1 MAKELEELQIQLDL
15 QYAQFKKGMNDVNRQ
30 FDKLDKNV
38 KQTNGAMAGFNKSL
52 ATIKSQLGGL
62 AGLFA
67 ATFGVSAIKGVI
79 ETNSELAKLARTVGL
94 TAEQFQEYTFAASQ
108 AGINTALFTSSM
120 TAFVKR
126 VGEASAN
133 MGPLVSGL
141 KNLNPA
147 LLEAVQNAKSQDEA
161 FRLIADAIANA
172 ASSTEAAAIANAA
185 FSRSGVRMVEVLRQG
200 TAGLDEQAQK
210 ARELGLVI
218 ENDLLAKAELYDD
231 KLDQINRKIKAT
243 FGVAV
248 LTAIS
253 TTVDNAALLLGAF
266 VAQIEK
272 FAIQLK
278 GFFKGIGNDIEL
290 FFDLIV
296 ESVLVDVR
304 SILEA
309 LSNLGVDWAADLAT
323 KLPQLGQAQEN
334 FLARQK
340 EIDAEVEAGVEAVDA
355 WAVAFFK
362 AGLEAQKAEA
372 EVAKLA
378 NAVND
383 AFIGGDNKGVD
394 EILKPIEV
402 KVKKVSVDPEAGKDV
417 ISLLEELQTEAG
429 RWSDRFADTLV
440 SGLADGKLAF
450 KDFANY
456 VLEQLAR
463 IAISKA
469 LEPLFQG
476 FGNFIGGL
484 GGASAPVAAG
494 LIATPVNDLPLSR
507 EASSAQ
513 QMIVGVPR
521 MSTPSVSSSPV
532 TVNVMNYGS
541 DDVEVNERRT
551 SRGIEVDVLIK
562 NAVKSGIAAG
572 EFDKVMATSFGARRL
587 AY

>member
-30 FDKLDKNV
+30 FDKLDRNV
-38 KQTNGAMAGFNKSL
+38 KQSNRGLAGFNKSL
-52 ATIKSQLGGL
+52 ASIKSQLGGL

-126 VGEASAN
+126 VGEAGAG

-218 ENDLLAKAELYDD
+218 ENDLLAKAEEYDD

-253 TTVDNAALLLGAF
+253 TTVDNAALVLGAF

-278 GFFKGIGNDIEL
+278 GFFKGIGNDIQL

-296 ESVLVDVR
+296 ESILVDVR

-309 LSNLGVDWAADLAT
+309 LSSIGADWATDLAAN
-323 KLPQLGQAQEN
+323 LPEVGQAQQN

-340 EIDAEVEAGVEAVDA
+340 AIDEEVQAGIESVDA
-355 WAVAFFK
+355 WALAFFK
-362 AGLEAQKAEA
+362 VGLEAQRAEA
-372 EVAKLA
+372 EVRNIA

-383 AFIGGDNKGVD
+383 AFVSGDNKSVD
-394 EILKPIEV
+394 ELLPPIEV
-402 KVKKVSVDPEAGKDV
+402 KVKKVSVDPDAGKDV
-417 ISLLEELQTEAG
+417 VSLLEELQTEAG

-450 KDFANY
+450 KDFADY
-456 VLEQLAR
+456 VLQQLAR

-469 LEPLFQG
+469 LEPLFNS
-476 FGNFIGGL
+476 FGNFIGGIT
-484 GGASAPVAAG
+484 GAAAPVPTG
-494 LIATPVNDLPLSR
+494 LIAVPANDLPISR
-507 EASSAQ
+507 EMSSAQ
-513 QMIVGVPR
+513 PMIVGVPR
-521 MSTPSVSSSPV
+521 MSAPSSSGSPV
-532 TVNVMNYGS
+532 TVNVYNQGS
-541 DDVEVNERRT
+541 NEVEVNERKT
-551 SRGIEVDVLIK
+551 TRGVEVDVLIK
-562 NAVKSGIAAG
+562 NAVKKGIAAG
-572 EFDKVMATSFGARRL
+572 DFDKVMATSYGARRM
-587 AY
+587 AF

>member
-30 FDKLDKNV
+30 FDKLDRNV

-108 AGINTALFTSSM
+108 AGINTSLFTSSM

-147 LLEAVQNAKSQDEA
+147 LLEAVQTAKSQDEA

-231 KLDQINRKIKAT
+231 KLDQINRKIKTT
-243 FGVAV
+243 FGIAV
-248 LTAIS
+248 LESIS
-253 TTVDNAALLLGAF
+253 AVMTNGANLVGAF
-266 VAQIEK
+266 IFQVQK
-272 FAIQLK
+272 FAIQIE
-278 GFFKGIGNDIEL
+278 GFFKGIANNIKL
-290 FFDLIV
+290 FFDVIV

-309 LSNLGVDWAADLAT
+309 LSNLGVDWAKDLANN
-323 KLPQLGQAQEN
+323 LPEVGQAQAN

-340 EIDAEVEAGVEAVDA
+340 EIDEEVREGVKAVDDFA
-355 WAVAFFK
+355 TLFFQV
-362 AGLEAQKAEA
+362 GLEIKRAEEEA
-372 EVAKLA
+372 LKLKNTINETFA
-378 NAVND
+378 A
-383 AFIGGDNKGVD
+383 GDNKGVD
-394 EILKPIEV
+394 DFLKPIEV

-450 KDFANY
+450 KDFADY
-456 VLEQLAR
+456 VLQQLAR

-484 GGASAPVAAG
+484 GGASAPAG

-521 MSTPSVSSSPV
+521 LSTPSASSSPV

-541 DDVEVNERRT
+541 DDVEVNERKT

-572 EFDKVMATSFGARRL
+572 DFDKVMATSFGARRL